1 MKFPDYSDYTHSID
15 DFLLEEKLP
24 WVEDSSV
31 VLVSFR
37 VVGEHG
43 VYKTVSVGRQHTTML
58 SIMSELQPSKYFILD
73 GVGGLM
79 GELMDMSTMFGIHE
93 VEYSKKDFVLKY
105 TVWLKHLGRGQESNI
120 DADMVEKF
128 SNKVFGK

>member
-1 MKFPDYSDYTHSID
+1 MRFPDYSDYTHSID
-15 DFLLEEKLP
+15 DFLMEEKLP
-24 WVEDSSV
+24 WAENPLV

-43 VYKTVSVGRQHTTML
+43 VYKTVSVGRKHTTMF
-58 SIMSELQPSKYFILD
+58 SIMSDLQPSKYFILD

-79 GELMDMSTMFGIHE
+79 GELMDMSIMFNMHKVG
-93 VEYSKKDFVLKY
+93 YSKKDFVLDY
-105 TVWLKHLGRGQESNI
+105 TVWLKRLEQGQESNI

-128 SNKVFGK
+128 SRKVCGE

>member
-1 MKFPDYSDYTHSID
+1 MKFPDFSDYTHSID

-24 WVEDSSV
+24 WAKNPSV

-37 VVGEHG
+37 VLRESGI
-43 VYKTVSVGRQHTTML
+43 YKTVSVGRKHTTMVSL
-58 SIMSELQPSKYFILD
+58 MSELQPSKYFILD

-79 GELMDMSTMFGIHE
+79 GELMDMSIMFNMYE
-93 VEYSKKDFVLKY
+93 VEYSKKDFVLEY
-105 TVWLKHLGRGQESNI
+105 TVWLKRLEQGQESNI

-128 SNKVFGK
+128 SKKVCGI